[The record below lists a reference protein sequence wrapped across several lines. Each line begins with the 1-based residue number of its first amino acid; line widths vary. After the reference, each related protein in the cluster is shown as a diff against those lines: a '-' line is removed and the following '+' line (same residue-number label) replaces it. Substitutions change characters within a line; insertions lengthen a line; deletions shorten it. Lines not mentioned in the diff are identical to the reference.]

1 MVVCCH
7 CINTSFVRITPY
19 EIKTKVLKSYTK
31 KVRMENGAA
40 WCGVMGGGGGGGKG
54 AFKVVKLGSLLETN
68 MRERLFR
75 HATPRVTALRAPVV
89 SSFPGRTPALRQ
101 VATSG

>member
-40 WCGVMGGGGGGGKG
+40 WCGVVRRGAAWCGVVWRDGGGGVRGHS
-54 AFKVVKLGSLLETN
+54 KL
-68 MRERLFR
+68 
-75 HATPRVTALRAPVV
+75 V
-89 SSFPGRTPALRQ
+89 S
-101 VATSG
+101 